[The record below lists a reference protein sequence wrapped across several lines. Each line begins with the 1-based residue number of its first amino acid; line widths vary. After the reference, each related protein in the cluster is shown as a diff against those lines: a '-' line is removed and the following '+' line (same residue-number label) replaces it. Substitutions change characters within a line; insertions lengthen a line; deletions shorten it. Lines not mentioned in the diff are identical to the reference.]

1 MARTAL
7 RKGDWRKL
15 RASIGSMS
23 PTDRNKDRWRYW
35 QAHSSKRLGDKNSHK
50 QLQGIAKN
58 ASFYGFLAADEL
70 NAPYS
75 RLLQQERNWS
85 ALTPKIRNIKAIQR
99 ATELYWLGMPKLAK
113 KEWNWAMKKLNKN
126 DQLVAAAYA
135 LEINQPFLA
144 IITVSGTKDWNQVGL
159 RFPLEYENLVKK
171 SARANGVVPAWVYG
185 IMRRE
190 SAFDPVI
197 KSSANARGLMQ
208 LLPSTAKYVNK
219 STVSSRRLNHPQ
231 TNIRLGTEYLG
242 YLKKK

>member
-1 MARTAL
+1 
-7 RKGDWRKL
+7 
-15 RASIGSMS
+15 
-23 PTDRNKDRWRYW
+23 
-35 QAHSSKRLGDKNSHK
+35 
-50 QLQGIAKN
+50 
-58 ASFYGFLAADEL
+58 
-70 NAPYS
+70 
-75 RLLQQERNWS
+75 
-85 ALTPKIRNIKAIQR
+85 
-99 ATELYWLGMPKLAK
+99 
-113 KEWNWAMKKLNKN
+113 MKKLNKN

-208 LLPSTAKYVNK
+208 VLPSTAKGVAK
-219 STVSSRRLNHPQ
+219 SLGIRSHRTSDLNIPEKNANIGAAYLSQMLKRFLRIMSSS
-231 TNIRLGTEYLG
+231 
-242 YLKKK
+242 